1 MKLHTQSLYSG
12 PNVVA
17 LRPCV
22 RVVLGGESAPLAGRG
37 EAFRRRAQ
45 DLLDHALGGRHPGS
59 SIQSDTPAGIFTETA
74 LLLQR
79 AHHYPV
85 AWSKLESL
93 GENRCAAAFEFM
105 RASVVAD
112 LVHVAVTLVRVA
124 LGLERP
130 GALEAITRS
139 LHQSMAI
146 RLSHLV
152 THDRLATAAR
162 LGIPCHAGYGL
173 PRYLVRIGQGA
184 AAQVLAPS
192 ATVATSRLG
201 KELAADKSL
210 TYRLLT
216 ERSLPAARQRL
227 VYGADEA
234 VRAAQEIAYPVVLKP
249 LGANRGRG
257 VSVDLQSAA
266 DVREAYQIASEIQ
279 SGVVVEQ
286 CLQGD
291 DYRLLVVDGRFVAA
305 VKRPPPAVTGD
316 GVHDINTLIEIT
328 NRVERRDGLFLDP
341 ISVNAEV
348 RRHLG
353 GQGITLETVLP
364 QGQRIFLRRSASP
377 ESASEDVTEQ
387 VHPENRAVAVA
398 AAASCHLDVA
408 GVDFIS
414 SDITRSWKE
423 NGAGIVEVNAG
434 PAVDLHMF
442 PSAGKRRDISW
453 HVIRSR
459 LSARAPGRIP
469 VIMVTGRYDKKAIC
483 AWSANLLA
491 LCGQQV
497 AMVPLPALAAG
508 VFNAPGIDAGVLEMS
523 LKTLA
528 LEGMTLDRVAVTV
541 ISDAFPPAGDI
552 GKTAFIPDVLASVH
566 RLAVDAAC
574 EAVVID
580 GASAALRSAAQ
591 HRPAWQVG
599 YVWDANSHADDTPLQ
614 QHLQSGGWAVVSA
627 TDGSGEVWIEEWRGN
642 GRHPIVR
649 MAEVLRGA
657 VPESGAPAPHREA
670 LLACAALLGMGM
682 PAQALAAPLQAAA
695 RESGHPSSLVIYP
708 RQPCV
713 MAAADFRDRIALKR
727 LVAFFRAKR
736 CARPWLVLADE
747 AEIAANLGALHREF
761 DKLQPIWC
769 VTGGNR
775 ESANVLDGLGVP
787 AWRRVSFANVEAAW
801 ESQTCQAHSGDMA
814 VLLSADETL
823 RRRLCHAGPLRCV
836 DGGAQ
841 DGLWDAADLARTFD
855 GAWISGAQRGWGV
868 DGIAWGAHNVT
879 QGDLAVIDGAA
890 DDLEGLA
897 ELEKQVLQAFERGA
911 AAVIAPLVPPDLP
924 RWRAVLV
931 CDSPA
936 RGLQRLARAA
946 RQRLDGAA
954 VALSGESMAKAA
966 LALRTRWQSIPGAAS
981 GVFLDE
987 TQAGDESTPAMAL
1000 ALARTPPHGGMALY
1014 PVGWDMQ
1021 ALSLVQPSLW
1031 IVLVTDQESEARALG
1046 MLDGLPALCRIIAV
1060 VPAALSPAWNKRLV
1074 ARRTPLFVL
1083 LDWESALPSGEAAL
1097 LADGALEPAMV
1108 EHLAQIAQSLLDPRV
1123 KK

>member
-1 MKLHTQSLYSG
+1 MKLYTQSLYSG
-12 PNVVA
+12 PNIMA

-22 RVVLGGESAPLAGRG
+22 RVVLAGVETALLDSQG
-37 EAFRRRAQ
+37 EAFRQRAQ
-45 DLLDHALGGRHPGS
+45 GLLDDVLGSRQAGLF
-59 SIQSDTPAGIFTETA
+59 ILSDTPAGVFTESA

-85 AWSKLESL
+85 AWSKVESL
-93 GENRCAAAFEFM
+93 GENHCAAAFEVM
-105 RASVVAD
+105 RPSAVDDVVGC
-112 LVHVAVTLVRVA
+112 AVSLVRVA
-124 LGLERP
+124 LGLDKRR
-130 GALEAITRS
+130 ALEEITQS
-139 LHQSMAI
+139 LHQGMAI

-152 THDRLATAAR
+152 TYDRLATAAR
-162 LGIPCHAGYGL
+162 LGIPCHAGNGM

-216 ERSLPAARQRL
+216 ERGLPAAQQRL
-227 VYGADEA
+227 AYSAGEA
-234 VRAAQEIAYPVVLKP
+234 VRVAQEIGYPAVLKP

-257 VSVDLQSAA
+257 VSVDLRNAA

-279 SGVVVEQ
+279 SGAVVEQ

-328 NRVERRDGLFLDP
+328 NQAERRDGLFLDP

-348 RRHLG
+348 RRRLDELG
-353 GQGITLETVLP
+353 VTLETVLP

-414 SDITRSWKE
+414 TDITRSWKE

-453 HVIRSR
+453 HAIRSR
-459 LSARAPGRIP
+459 LPARAPGRIP
-469 VIMVTGRYDKKAIC
+469 VIMVTGRYGKKAVS

-491 LCGQQV
+491 LCGHQAALV
-497 AMVPLPALAAG
+497 SVPALAAG
-508 VFNAPGIDAGVLEMS
+508 AFTAPGIDAGVLEMS

-541 ISDAFPPAGDI
+541 ISDEFPPAGDI
-552 GKTAFIPDVLASVH
+552 GKTAFIPDVAASVH
-566 RLAVDAAC
+566 RLAVDVAC

-580 GASAALRSAAQ
+580 GASATLRNAAQ
-591 HRPAWQVG
+591 RRPAWQVG
-599 YVWDANSHADDTPLQ
+599 YVWDADSHADDTPLQ
-614 QHLQSGGWAVVSA
+614 QHIQAGGWAVVAA
-627 TDGSGEVWIEEWRGN
+627 TDGGGDVWVEQWRGN

-649 MAEVLRGA
+649 MADVLRGA
-657 VPESGAPAPHREA
+657 VPESGAPTPHREA

-682 PAQALAAPLQAAA
+682 SAQALAAPLQAAA
-695 RESGHPSSLVIYP
+695 RESSHPSTLVTYP
-708 RQPCV
+708 QQPCV

-727 LVAFFRAKR
+727 LAAFFRANR

-747 AEIAANLGALHREF
+747 AEIAANLGVLHREL
-761 DKLQPIWC
+761 DKLQPTWC
-769 VTGGNR
+769 VTGGSSEWINI
-775 ESANVLDGLGVP
+775 LGGLGVP
-787 AWRRVSFANVEAAW
+787 AARMLSFAKVEHAW
-801 ESQTCQAHSGDMA
+801 ESLLYQAQADDMA

-823 RRRLCHAGPLRCV
+823 RRRLCHAELPLR

-841 DGLWDAADLARTFD
+841 EYLGDAADLARAFD
-855 GAWISGAQRGWGV
+855 GAWVNGARAGWAV
-868 DGIAWGAHNVT
+868 NGIALGAHNVT
-879 QGDLAVIDGAA
+879 QGDLAVIDGAP

-897 ELEKQVLQAFERGA
+897 ELEKQILQAFERGA

-931 CDSPA
+931 CDDPA
-936 RGLQRLARAA
+936 LGLQRLAHTAP
-946 RQRLDGAA
+946 
-954 VALSGESMAKAA
+954 K
-966 LALRTRWQSIPGAAS
+966 
-981 GVFLDE
+981 
-987 TQAGDESTPAMAL
+987 
-1000 ALARTPPHGGMALY
+1000 
-1014 PVGWDMQ
+1014 
-1021 ALSLVQPSLW
+1021 
-1031 IVLVTDQESEARALG
+1031 
-1046 MLDGLPALCRIIAV
+1046 
-1060 VPAALSPAWNKRLV
+1060 
-1074 ARRTPLFVL
+1074 
-1083 LDWESALPSGEAAL
+1083 
-1097 LADGALEPAMV
+1097 
-1108 EHLAQIAQSLLDPRV
+1108 HLAQIAQSLLDPRV